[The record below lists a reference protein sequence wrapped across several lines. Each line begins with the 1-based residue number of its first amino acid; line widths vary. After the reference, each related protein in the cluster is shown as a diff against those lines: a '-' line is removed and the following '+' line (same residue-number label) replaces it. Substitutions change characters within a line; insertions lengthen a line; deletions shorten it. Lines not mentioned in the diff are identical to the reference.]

1 MSDLEQ
7 EIQSLRDR
15 NQVLEQT
22 ISTIQQTAE
31 EHYQKKF
38 DLVWFAKNR
47 SRYPNHD
54 KSKFLDTSQ
63 EHKEDIEKLRSHDC
77 DYHHGMNCGVL
88 AATRMFKEISEL
100 IDHDGQENDPLKKVD
115 EVKESF
121 PDLSVD
127 H

>member
-1 MSDLEQ
+1 MRP
-7 EIQSLRDR
+7 LRR
-15 NQVLEQT
+15 CSIRLCCGCRRPQGALQN
-22 ISTIQQTAE
+22 
-31 EHYQKKF
+31 QKKF

-88 AATRMFKEISEL
+88 AATRMFKEITKL

-115 EVKESF
+115 EVKQSF